1 MLSNG
6 WFCLGRWYKISS
18 TVWEQLGNSLMLLV
32 CALFV
37 CSNAT
42 ITDVVWPSIISFSG
56 SPFWY
61 NLEVPV
67 ALNVYRP
74 LATLVAYINKYT
86 WQSWMTKCVHQN
98 KINILWRV
106 SLSIVH
112 SPISMRIYDCMR
124 WMKATDFAVK
134 MHLLTST
141 CSFTTRIQSYTNK
154 DAYIPKWQLR
164 FLQIFCFLC

>member
-18 TVWEQLGNSLMLLV
+18 TVWQQLGNSLMLLV

-74 LATLVAYINKYT
+74 LATLVAYINKYI
-86 WQSWMTKCVHQN
+86 WRPWMTKLCASKQN
-98 KINILWRV
+98 GYILKGFVEYSAQSNFYEDIWLYAVNESQWCAVIALCAKHWSCLWGTRY
-106 SLSIVH
+106 SQQH
-112 SPISMRIYDCMR
+112 S
-124 WMKATDFAVK
+124 
-134 MHLLTST
+134 
-141 CSFTTRIQSYTNK
+141 
-154 DAYIPKWQLR
+154 
-164 FLQIFCFLC
+164 